1 MLALLA
7 VLLLLILVFV
17 LAEVLTYVKSQKGKN
32 MLKHDGYLFVQE
44 KVIVDKTIWRC
55 ELYAK
60 KKCTARCHTQNG
72 EVVHFISE
80 HNHAVDVAKVK
91 AREAMLEIKGQAT
104 TSQSTTRNV
113 LSNVS
118 ISLSQ
123 AVQGQMPQVDS
134 IIRTIQRT
142 RQQEGRAPPTPSNLR
157 ELVIPVIYEN
167 TSLGVKFL
175 QFDSGNADDRI
186 LIFATI
192 DNLDRLASC
201 NHWYADG
208 TFKSTPPLFAQVYA
222 IHGLKYN
229 KVIPSVFAL
238 LPNKTE
244 ATYDRL
250 LAALKSL
257 RPSLNPETVMT
268 DFEMAFIN
276 AFRQNFPTSKQRG
289 CFFHLSQCIWRCCQS
304 HRKILEEY
312 KSSPDFALQVRM
324 LLALSFV
331 PPSEVINYFEELVEN
346 IILDNS
352 EVLRPLLDY
361 FEDTWI
367 GRPTGTRN
375 RRRRSPMYKIDLW
388 NCYDAVKDGLAKT
401 NNSCEGWHNAFNNHL
416 CVNHPTIWKF
426 IDVLKKE
433 QSIVDLKVTNL
444 LSGGA
449 PRPSRKKYLDS
460 AQCIEN
466 VVKDFGNRTVNEY
479 LLGIANNISF

>member
-1 MLALLA
+1 
-7 VLLLLILVFV
+7 
-17 LAEVLTYVKSQKGKN
+17 
-32 MLKHDGYLFVQE
+32 
-44 KVIVDKTIWRC
+44 
-55 ELYAK
+55 
-60 KKCTARCHTQNG
+60 
-72 EVVHFISE
+72 
-80 HNHAVDVAKVK
+80 
-91 AREAMLEIKGQAT
+91 MLEIKEQAT

-113 LSNVS
+113 LSHVS
-118 ISLSQ
+118 VGLSQ
-123 AVQGQMPQVDS
+123 AVRGQMPQVDS

-157 ELVIPVIYEN
+157 ELLIPVDYEN

-175 QFDSGNADDRI
+175 QFDNGNADDRI
-186 LIFATI
+186 LIFATS

-244 ATYDRL
+244 ATYNRL

-276 AFRQNFPTSKQRG
+276 AFPQNFPASKQRG
-289 CFFHLSQCIWRCCQS
+289 CFFHLSQCVWRCCQS
-304 HRKILEEY
+304 HRDISEQY

-324 LLALSFV
+324 LLELSFV
-331 PPSEVINYFEELVEN
+331 PPNEVIIYFEELVESTFLN
-346 IILDNS
+346 DNS
-352 EVLRPLLDY
+352 QVLQPLLDY
-361 FEDTWI
+361 FEDTLI

-433 QSIVDLKVTNL
+433 QSIVDLRVINL
-444 LSGGA
+444 LSGGT
-449 PRPSRKKYLDS
+449 PRPSRKKFLDS
-460 AQCIEN
+460 AHRIEN
-466 VVKDFGNRTVNEY
+466 VVDDFENRPVNEY
-479 LLGIANNISF
+479 LLGIAHKISL